1 MIRKMA
7 HKRSFSEMTTDD
19 ISEIQQD
26 LMILEEQFDLFQ
38 TVYCEDYNR
47 IMKRNRLQEL
57 AMVVVIICLWLLIA
71 K

>member
-1 MIRKMA
+1 MA

-47 IMKRNRLQEL
+47 IMKRNRLQDL